1 MMPRSARTGSML
13 VILLLAGT
21 DIVRAAPPDGLRPK
35 HVTDATLVTVDKG
48 LQYLARMQSP
58 NGSWQTMSDGRVYPV
73 TMTALAGMAFLAN
86 GNTTSRG
93 PYAETVEKTTR
104 YLIDQQNST
113 GLISRAEENGRPMY
127 GHGFSMLFLST
138 VYGMET
144 DPRARLRIK
153 EVVTNAIK
161 LTAQGQSVQ
170 GGWTYTPGS
179 GDEGSVTVT
188 QMQALRAANSAGFT
202 VPKAT
207 IANAVRYLERCKT
220 AEGGIRYSINSGGD
234 TRLPISAAAITCLY
248 SAGEYES
255 PLAKD
260 CLKYVFGQFQKQTK
274 AEFGNEW
281 GHGFYLHLYASQ
293 SFYQAGDTY
302 WDAYFP
308 PVRDYLIK
316 SQSQDGHWDGNEVG
330 PAFGT
335 SVALIILQLP
345 YKFLPI
351 YQR

>member
-1 MMPRSARTGSML
+1 
-13 VILLLAGT
+13 
-21 DIVRAAPPDGLRPK
+21 
-35 HVTDATLVTVDKG
+35 
-48 LQYLARMQSP
+48 MQSP
-58 NGSWQTMSDGRVYPV
+58 NGSWQTTNDGRIYPV
-73 TMTALAGMAFLAN
+73 TMTSLAGMAFLAN

-93 PYAETVEKTTR
+93 PYAETVEKATR
-104 YLIDQQNST
+104 YLIGQST
-113 GLISRAEENGRPMY
+113 GSGLIAAAEENGRPMY

-144 DPRARLRIK
+144 DARARERIK

-161 LTAQGQSVQ
+161 LTSQGQSAR
-170 GGWTYTPGS
+170 GGWTYTPGG

-188 QMQALRAANSAGFT
+188 QMQALRAAHSAGFT

-207 IANAVRYLERCKT
+207 IANAVRYLELCKT
-220 AEGGIRYSINSGGD
+220 PEGGIRYSINSGND

-248 SAGEYES
+248 SAGEFES
-255 PLAKD
+255 PLAKE
-260 CLKYVFGQFQKQTK
+260 CLKYVFGQFQRQKPD
-274 AEFGNEW
+274 FGSEW
-281 GHGFYLHLYASQ
+281 GHGFYLHFYASQ

-308 PVRDYLIK
+308 PVRDHLVK
-316 SQSQDGHWDGNEVG
+316 LQTQDGHWEGNEVG
-330 PAFGT
+330 PVYGT
-335 SVALIILQLP
+335 SIALIILQLP